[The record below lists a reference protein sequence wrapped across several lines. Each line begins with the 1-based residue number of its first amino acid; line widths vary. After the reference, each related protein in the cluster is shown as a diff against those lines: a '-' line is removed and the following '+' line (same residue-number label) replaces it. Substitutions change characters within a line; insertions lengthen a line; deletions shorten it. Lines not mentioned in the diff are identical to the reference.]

1 MISGSGQLE
10 QRLGYTFNDPE
21 LLEKALTHRSVGNKN
36 NERLEFLGDA
46 VLGCVIADELFHI
59 FPDVREGRLSRLRS
73 SLVRRE
79 TLADIGKGLEIGD
92 FMLLGPGER
101 KSGGHRRESII
112 SDAVEAIFGAIY
124 LDSNFA
130 TCRDCI
136 LRLYADRLR
145 GLSDAVVLKD
155 AKTRLQ
161 EFLQARQ
168 MKLPEYTVRE
178 VSGKAHARYFEV
190 VCDVEGQE
198 PSRGE
203 GSNRRHAEQ
212 AAASNMLLK
221 LEAD

>member
-1 MISGSGQLE
+1 LE
-10 QRLGYTFNDPE
+10 QRLGYVFNDPQ
-21 LLEKALTHRSVGNKN
+21 LLEKALTHRSAGNRN

-46 VLGCVIADELFHI
+46 VLGCVIAGELFHN

-92 FMLLGPGER
+92 FMSLGPGER

-145 GLSDAVVLKD
+145 GLSDTVVLKD

-168 MKLPEYTVRE
+168 MKLPEYTVRQAH
-178 VSGKAHARYFEV
+178 GKAHARYFEV
-190 VCDVEGQE
+190 VCDVEGHE
-198 PSRGE
+198 STRGE
-203 GSNRRHAEQ
+203 GTSRRHAEQ
-212 AAASNMLLK
+212 DAAGKMLQK
-221 LEAD
+221 LEAG

>member
-1 MISGSGQLE
+1 LE
-10 QRLGYTFNDPE
+10 QRLGYVFNDPE
-21 LLEKALTHRSVGNKN
+21 LLEKALAHRSVGNRN

-46 VLGCVIADELFHI
+46 VLGCVIAGELFHL

-92 FMLLGPGER
+92 FMSLGPGER

-112 SDAVEAIFGAIY
+112 SDAVEAVFGAIY

-136 LRLYADRLR
+136 LRLYADRLH
-145 GLSDAVVLKD
+145 GLSDTVVLKD

-161 EFLQARQ
+161 EHLQARQ
-168 MKLPEYTVRE
+168 MKLPEYTVRQAH
-178 VSGKAHARYFEV
+178 GKAHARYFEV
-190 VCDVEGQE
+190 VCDVEGHE
-198 PSRGE
+198 STRGE
-203 GSNRRHAEQ
+203 GTSRRHAEQ
-212 AAASNMLLK
+212 DAAGKMLQK
-221 LEAD
+221 LEAG